1 IAELEGMGKKSADN
15 MRNAIEKSKKND
27 LSKLL
32 FAFGIR
38 HIGQKAS
45 KLLSDHFL
53 TLDNIISA
61 SKEEIL
67 NIEGFGEIMA
77 ESVVD
82 FFSLEQTK
90 QMIEELKNFGL
101 NMESQREIKDN
112 RFEGMTFVLTGTLST
127 YGRKEAQEIIE
138 SYGGKASSSVSKK
151 TTYVLAGEAAGSKL
165 QKATDLGI
173 TIINEE
179 QFAEMIK

>member
-1 IAELEGMGKKSADN
+1 M
-15 MRNAIEKSKKND
+15 
-27 LSKLL
+27 
-32 FAFGIR
+32 
-38 HIGQKAS
+38 
-45 KLLSDHFL
+45 
-53 TLDNIISA
+53 DNIVSA
-61 SKEEIL
+61 TKEQIL

-77 ESVVD
+77 DSVVD

-90 QMIEELKNFGL
+90 QMIEDLKLSGL
-101 NMESQREIKDN
+101 NMENKREIRDN

-138 SYGGKASSSVSKK
+138 SFGGKASSSVSKK
-151 TTYVLAGEAAGSKL
+151 TTYVLAGEAAGAKL
-165 QKATDLGI
+165 QKATDLGV